1 MKVNLKISLI
11 FTLLLITPARAE
23 DPKRVISIG
32 GGITEIVYALGAES
46 LLVGSDTTSYYPPA
60 AERLPKVGYHRALSA
75 EGILSLRPDLV
86 LMTDEAGPSTVLEQ
100 LRAAGLR
107 LLTQPAARSVAGV
120 MDNIRAVGQAL
131 NRTEQADDLMAQ
143 ITAEQDTLSKK
154 TAGPR
159 QKVMFVLQHGAG
171 APQVAGT
178 KTAADSMIR
187 LSGADNVVQGYSG
200 YKPLTP
206 EAAIALQPD
215 IILVTT
221 QSIKQ
226 AGGRESMLKT
236 PALALTPAAQQGKLV
251 VIDALLM
258 IGFGP
263 RTVQAA
269 LQLNNEWNTP

>member
-1 MKVNLKISLI
+1 MTMNLKVSLI
-11 FTLLLITPARAE
+11 FIMLLISPVWAE
-23 DPKRVISIG
+23 DPKRIVSIG
-32 GGITEIVYALGAES
+32 GGVTEIVYALGAEG

-60 AERLPKVGYHRALSA
+60 AEKLPKVGYHRALSA

-171 APQVAGT
+171 APRVAGT

-226 AGGRESMLKT
+226 AGGREAMLKT

>member
-11 FTLLLITPARAE
+11 FILLLITPARAE

-32 GGITEIVYALGAES
+32 GGITEIVYALDAES

-60 AERLPKVGYHRALSA
+60 AEKLPKVGYHRALSA

-120 MDNIRAVGQAL
+120 IDNIHAVGQAL
-131 NRTEQADDLMAQ
+131 NRTGLADDLIAQ
-143 ITAEQDTLSKK
+143 ITAEQDILSKK

-171 APQVAGT
+171 APRVAGT

-187 LSGADNVVQGYSG
+187 LSGADNVVQDYSG

-221 QSIKQ
+221 QSIEQ
-226 AGGRESMLKT
+226 AGGRDAMLKT
-236 PALALTPAAQQGKLV
+236 PAIALTPAAQQGKLV

>member
-1 MKVNLKISLI
+1 MTMNLKVSLI
-11 FTLLLITPARAE
+11 FILLLISPVWAE
-23 DPKRVISIG
+23 DPKRVVSIG
-32 GGITEIVYALGAES
+32 GGVTEIVYALGAEG

-60 AERLPKVGYHRALSA
+60 AEKLPKVGYHRALSA

-86 LMTDEAGPSTVLEQ
+86 LMTEEAGPSTVLEQ

-171 APQVAGT
+171 APRVAGT

-226 AGGRESMLKT
+226 AGGREAMLKT

>member
-1 MKVNLKISLI
+1 MTMNLKVSLI
-11 FTLLLITPARAE
+11 FILLLISPVRAE
-23 DPKRVISIG
+23 DPKRVVSIG
-32 GGITEIVYALGAES
+32 GGMTEIVYALGAEG

-60 AERLPKVGYHRALSA
+60 AEKLPKVGYHRALSA

-143 ITAEQDTLSKK
+143 ITAEQGTLSKK

-200 YKPLTP
+200 YTPLTP

-226 AGGRESMLKT
+226 AGGREAMLKT